1 MGTLAPG
8 PSRCLPG
15 EESPEGSSLDLG
27 VWTCLYFQKGPPV
40 LRAWLGLE
48 LVSWAFLYLPTE
60 LLSFGQLLSLGTL
73 SLLPCPALRSGM
85 QAQPV
90 LVIVCGACLQP
101 LYSSAPPLA
110 CKVCFLIAAPTTH
123 LGFTRSPSSSS
134 LPPSLGV
141 GLKKKANLTAA
152 LLS

>member
-8 PSRCLPG
+8 PSQCLPG
-15 EESPEGSSLDLG
+15 EESPEASSLDLG
-27 VWTCLYFQKGPPV
+27 VWTYLYFPKATPPI
-40 LRAWLGLE
+40 LRVWLGLE

-60 LLSFGQLLSLGTL
+60 LLSFGQLLSLRTL
-73 SLLPCPALRSGM
+73 SLLPCPALM

-90 LVIVCGACLQP
+90 LVIVCSACLQP

-123 LGFTRSPSSSS
+123 LGFARSPSSSS